1 MSAFG
6 RQVAILVSR
15 SAWPAV
21 RLAALVGVLAFAPPS
36 LAQSRVPG
44 ELALEALV
52 KATLLTFNDASVTG
66 NFTVFHAKL
75 AKPFRQQFT
84 PERLQETFKS
94 FVDQQIDFDVIAAY
108 KPVYDPAAS
117 VDSDGRL
124 VVKGHFPTEPTRVL
138 FDLAFIPS
146 DGEWKLI
153 SIHVKTERA
162 PKP

>member
-1 MSAFG
+1 
-6 RQVAILVSR
+6 V
-15 SAWPAV
+15 
-21 RLAALVGVLAFAPPS
+21 ALVGVLALAMPSFA
-36 LAQSRVPG
+36 QNRVPG
-44 ELALEALV
+44 ERPLEALV
-52 KATLLTFNDASVTG
+52 KASLLSFNDANVTG

-75 AKPFRQQFT
+75 SKPFRQQFT

-94 FVDQQIDFDVIAAY
+94 FADQHIDFDIIAAY

-117 VDSDGRL
+117 VNDDGKL
-124 VVKGHFPTEPTRVL
+124 IVKGYFPTEPARVL

>member
-1 MSAFG
+1 MSAFA
-6 RQVAILVSR
+6 RRI
-15 SAWPAV
+15 
-21 RLAALVGVLAFAPPS
+21 ALVGVLALATPS
-36 LAQSRVPG
+36 LAQNRVPN
-44 ELALEALV
+44 ERALEALV

-75 AKPFRQQFT
+75 AKPFRQQYT

-124 VVKGHFPTEPTRVL
+124 IVKGHFPTEPTRVL
-138 FDLAFIPS
+138 FELAFIPS

-162 PKP
+162 PQP